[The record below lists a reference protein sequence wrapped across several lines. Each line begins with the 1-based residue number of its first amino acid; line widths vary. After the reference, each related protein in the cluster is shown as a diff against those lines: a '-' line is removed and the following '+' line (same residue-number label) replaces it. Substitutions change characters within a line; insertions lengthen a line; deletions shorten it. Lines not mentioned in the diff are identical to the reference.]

1 MSNTLA
7 TCSIVAKTA
16 LAVLEN
22 ICSFSANVNR
32 EWEDEFKSNMA
43 RGYAPGNTIN
53 IKRPPRYTWRSGRT
67 AVPQAT
73 VESTVPLTLQ
83 QGGVDLNYLSI
94 EQTTSLTQLEDKL
107 AAAMATVANEIDRQ
121 GLAMARLTAF
131 NTLGTPGT
139 LPTSQALALAAVTG
153 INQRLDEMSAPR
165 DMRRSLITNPALNAS
180 MIQGFAGLFNSTDKL
195 SKQFGSGMMVP
206 SLGITYA
213 MDQNVDLHTNGTAA
227 VATNTVS
234 GAGQTGATITTA
246 ALNGTVTRG
255 TVITFANVFAVNPQS
270 RTSTGALAQF
280 VVTAD
285 AAASATSLSI
295 SPAIVTSGAF
305 QNVTVSPASGAV
317 ITIFGTASG
326 SYNTNVGFHRDAFT
340 LAMVPMWSPPK
351 TGVVDVAMETYNGFT
366 LKVTKFYD
374 GVNDNLLMRVDVLY
388 GWAAPYPELAV
399 KYAV

>member
-32 EWEDEFKSNMA
+32 DWEDEFKSNIA

-121 GLAMARLTAF
+121 GLAMARLTTF

-139 LPTSQALALAAVTG
+139 LPTTQALALAAVTG
-153 INQRLDEMSAPR
+153 INQRLDEMAAPR
-165 DMRRSLITNPALNAS
+165 DKRRALILNPALNAS
-180 MIQGFAGLFNSTDKL
+180 MIQGFAGLFNSGATL
-195 SKQFGSGMMVP
+195 SKQFGSGMMVD

-213 MDQNVDLHTNGTAA
+213 MDQNVDVHTNGTA
-227 VATNTVS
+227 VVGTNTVS

-246 ALNGTVTRG
+246 ALNGTITRG
-255 TVITFANVFAVNPQS
+255 TVITFANVFAVNPQT
-270 RTSTGALAQF
+270 RTSTGTLAQF

-285 AAASATSLSI
+285 AAASATSIAI

-305 QNVTVSPASGAV
+305 QNVTASPASGAT

-326 SYNTNVGFHRDAFT
+326 SYSTNVGFHKDAFT
-340 LAMVPMWSPPK
+340 LAMVPMSSPPK
-351 TGVVDVAMETYNGFT
+351 QGVVDVAMETYNGFT
-366 LKVTKFYD
+366 IKVTKFYD
-374 GVNDNLLMRVDVLY
+374 GVNDNLLMRADVLY